1 MSNYSFKI
9 KVSEKVLTILE
20 RGTHT
25 PEKLLRQKIQCQ
37 GKNNNKTKTQ
47 FACLDNV
54 FYWFQRF
61 LFQIYIYK
69 KRLLMTCT
77 TCDKGSWVQPAL
89 YWGFTSKRAGKWH
102 QTLSLCDGDVAGCQD
117 EAWSQSVCLLQM
129 TAACWIWL
137 HTHWSDRGRDAS
149 LDSAAWCPA
158 ESLNPAQLTHR
169 KGRLFYHTLWC
180 ILKKR
185 FTNPLTRFYFILFK
199 FNLFSYYLKL

>member
-77 TCDKGSWVQPAL
+77 TCDKGSWVH
-89 YWGFTSKRAGKWH
+89 GFVMETW
-102 QTLSLCDGDVAGCQD
+102 QDVKMRPD
-117 EAWSQSVCLLQM
+117 HRVSVCCRWQQLVEFDSTPTGQTEEETLPWTLLHGVRLRVWTQHS
-129 TAACWIWL
+129 W
-137 HTHWSDRGRDAS
+137 HTGKDV
-149 LDSAAWCPA
+149 
-158 ESLNPAQLTHR
+158 
-169 KGRLFYHTLWC
+169 
-180 ILKKR
+180 
-185 FTNPLTRFYFILFK
+185 YFIIPCDV
-199 FNLFSYYLKL
+199 Y